1 MMDEERPRP
10 APASLEP
17 GADLSRLSE
26 AEIVERIALY
36 KSEIARLEST
46 LAAKRASR
54 DAAASVFKF

>member
-1 MMDEERPRP
+1 MDDDRPRP
-10 APASLEP
+10 PEPIMP

-26 AEIVERIALY
+26 AEIEARIAAF
-36 KSEIARLEST
+36 KAEIARLEST